1 MSFANGNK
9 EARKGLRKGIVAM
22 VNQELCFDILLNDGT
37 VKMLE
42 HGTVVSIKMDAMRK
56 NKMCVRELNYLS
68 GNASTNLLG
77 KLKDID

>member
-22 VNQELCFDILLNDGT
+22 VNQELCFDILSDDGI

-42 HGTVVSIKMDAMRK
+42 HGTVVSIKMDAMRIK
-56 NKMCVRELNYLS
+56 WDVWEN
-68 GNASTNLLG
+68 
-77 KLKDID
+77 